1 MRNPE
6 CRYGACVTDD
16 WAVTARDIHEITQ
29 LKYRYLRALDTK
41 DWELFATSF
50 VPEATGD
57 YNGLVF
63 ENAAALVDYM
73 SANMTEGMLSLHQ
86 AHHPEIT
93 VEGDTATG
101 RWYLQDKVIIEALKF
116 VLEGAAL
123 YQDRY
128 VRTPDGWRIAHTGY
142 RRTFEQSYSLEDL
155 PIFMLGRSS
164 RL

>member
-1 MRNPE
+1 M
-6 CRYGACVTDD
+6 TDAAAD
-16 WAVTARDIHEITQ
+16 WAATSRDIHEITQ

-41 DWELFATSF
+41 SWEDFAACF

-63 ENAAALVDYM
+63 DDSAALVDYM
-73 SANMTEGMLSLHQ
+73 RANMTEGMLTLHQ

-93 VEGDTATG
+93 VESDAATG
-101 RWYLQDKVIIEALKF
+101 RWYLQDKVIIEAYKF

-123 YQDRY
+123 YTDRY
-128 VRTPDGWRIAHTGY
+128 VRTPEGWRIVHTGY

-155 PIFMLGRSS
+155 PSMKISGPGTATYASTD
-164 RL
+164 